1 MASPPGPAAEAGEG
15 PARVASVPR
24 LDEFHC
30 AGRTDGDLAYYADAR
45 AGRPTVT

>member
-15 PARVASVPR
+15 PVRVASVPR
-24 LDEFHC
+24 LDEFDC
-30 AGRTDGDLAYYADAR
+30 AGRTGGDLAYHADPW